1 MLSFVEEFSLCTG
14 VDNLSLSN
22 RNFLQMTFKK
32 SITNINRMYTHHIYH
47 CAVNGYMRVTLHC
60 LEVSAA
66 LPLTTSSYW
75 LYINVSY
82 KTNVPLLTA
91 SELMVTSVLHYATLT
106 CQM

>member
-1 MLSFVEEFSLCTG
+1 MSTECT
-14 VDNLSLSN
+14 
-22 RNFLQMTFKK
+22 
-32 SITNINRMYTHHIYH
+32 HIYH

-66 LPLTTSSYW
+66 LPLTMSSYS

-82 KTNVPLLTA
+82 KTNVPLVTD
-91 SELMVTSVLHYATLT
+91 SELRVNSVLHYVTLT